1 MIPVADDV
9 SITGKL
15 LLNEK
20 RALPN
25 AGRDYPVLSCS
36 LCSWGLYIV
45 FSNGRSD
52 DAIISVTGRD
62 VAEAPWWRR
71 SWRDTCEQL

>member
-1 MIPVADDV
+1 MISGADDV

-25 AGRDYPVLSCS
+25 AGRDFSVLSCS
-36 LCSWGLYIV
+36 LFSWGLYI
-45 FSNGRSD
+45 FSVKGE
-52 DAIISVTGRD
+52 VMTLLL
-62 VAEAPWWRR
+62 V
-71 SWRDTCEQL
+71 